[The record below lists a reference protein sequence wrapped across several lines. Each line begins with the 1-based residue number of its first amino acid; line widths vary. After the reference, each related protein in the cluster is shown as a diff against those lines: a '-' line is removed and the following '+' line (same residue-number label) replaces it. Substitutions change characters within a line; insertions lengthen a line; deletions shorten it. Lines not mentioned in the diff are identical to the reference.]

1 MNLLRKLIHI
11 QRRIGNYGLLTLS
24 ILVMMLARPFLNES
38 SGEGDLLADVLFI
51 AIFLS
56 VIYAARREHYNFWV
70 AILLASLGF
79 AGRIH
84 VRLSDPDTLPV
95 VVNASA
101 MLFFIYALLNVAAHI
116 WAERHRVN
124 HDVIFAAVSAYLLL
138 GIVWTYAYFFLDMV
152 NPMSFK
158 GPQTGLSRD
167 DFFYFSF
174 VTLATVGYGDIVP
187 MTRPARSLAI
197 LEALTGQLYL
207 AILIAR
213 LVGAYVAQ
221 FGRDER

>member
-1 MNLLRKLIHI
+1 MNPLRTLIQI
-11 QRRIGNYGLLTLS
+11 QRQIGNYGLLTLS
-24 ILVMMLARPFLNES
+24 ILLLMLVHPFLIES
-38 SGEGDLLADVLFI
+38 SGEVELLADMLFI

-56 VIYAARREHYNFWV
+56 VIYAARREHYNYRV
-70 AILLASLGF
+70 AILLASIGF

-84 VRLSDPDTLPV
+84 LRLSDPETLPIMAH
-95 VVNASA
+95 ASA
-101 MLFFIYALLNVAAHI
+101 MLFFIYTLLNVGSHI
-116 WAERHRVN
+116 WTERHRVN

-138 GIVWTYAYFFLDMV
+138 GIVWTYAYFFLDLA

-158 GPQTGLSRD
+158 GPHAELNRG

-187 MTRPARSLAI
+187 VTRPARSMAI
-197 LEALTGQLYL
+197 LEALMGQLYL

-221 FGRDER
+221 IGRENR